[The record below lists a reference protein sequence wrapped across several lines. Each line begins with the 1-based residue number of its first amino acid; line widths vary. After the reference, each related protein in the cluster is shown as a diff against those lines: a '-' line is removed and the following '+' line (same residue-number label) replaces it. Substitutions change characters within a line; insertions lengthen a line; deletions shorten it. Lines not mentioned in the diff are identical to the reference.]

1 MIVHVPDETNERSP
15 PELTEHT
22 AGVDDVNDTAS
33 PDDAVAANVGVV
45 PNTCVPGLVNV
56 IACAAF
62 GVTAADSVD
71 GALVPTALVAV
82 AVKV

>member
-1 MIVHVPDETNERSP
+1 VIVHVPDETNVRSP
-15 PELTEHT
+15 LELTEHS

-33 PDDAVAANVGVV
+33 PDDAVAVSVGVV

-62 GVTAADSVD
+62 GVT
-71 GALVPTALVAV
+71 GAEATDDELVPAVFVALTVNV
-82 AVKV
+82 